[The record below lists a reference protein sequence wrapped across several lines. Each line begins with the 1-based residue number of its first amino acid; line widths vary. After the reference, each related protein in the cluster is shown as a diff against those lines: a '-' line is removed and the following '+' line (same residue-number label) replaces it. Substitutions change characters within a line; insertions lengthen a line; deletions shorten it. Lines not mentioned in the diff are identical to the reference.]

1 VVDSADTERVSVCKD
16 ELLAMLDEE
25 ELKGAA
31 LCVFANK
38 QDLPG
43 ALTAQQV
50 SEELGL
56 SSIRNREWAIFKT
69 SATKGE
75 GLNNGLDWLVAT
87 ITSKR

>member
-1 VVDSADTERVSVCKD
+1 
-16 ELLAMLDEE
+16 M
-25 ELKGAA
+25 
-31 LCVFANK
+31 FANK

-56 SSIRNREWAIFKT
+56 STIRNREWAIFKT

-75 GLNNGLDWLVAT
+75 GLNSGLDWLVAT